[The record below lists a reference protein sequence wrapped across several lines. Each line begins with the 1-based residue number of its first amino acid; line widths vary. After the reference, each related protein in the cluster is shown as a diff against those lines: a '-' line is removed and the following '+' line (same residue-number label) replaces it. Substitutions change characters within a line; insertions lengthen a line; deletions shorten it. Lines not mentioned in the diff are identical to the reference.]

1 MAEPSSAAADAEA
14 MEAPAEE
21 PEKHVHD
28 PFSVKVW
35 SLFQDARATN
45 GLRHNDHLRY
55 RQYCSRKLRRL
66 YVVLRFK
73 HGKGR
78 FKQAA
83 FPENFSDVR
92 WIFVPLVQAE
102 RAWAFGVQ
110 LKADN
115 AAAAAYNARFRHRS
129 IQRFAKAV
137 GYAKKLER
145 VCKIHCDQRTQLECE
160 AYTAFLEGTW
170 SLEKEKW
177 SEAKAKLLRCKKLA
191 EHLALAAEPAEA
203 TLFRNQLIQDLGP
216 MLRECRYNL
225 GEAED
230 DNDDDDS
237 SNQVTSSG
245 KSVKAAAGGL
255 SYRGRDIS
263 VPSDKI
269 TAKLT
274 KCLEM
279 AKALQ
284 AESEAEETLAAA
296 VGEKYGE
303 LSVEF
308 GDALKDIHAQLIE
321 AGADGDG
328 ETADWRTTEAFTRE
342 ISTCMNIERNL
353 LLLRNHL
360 AKLDD
365 IEDATTSEARR
376 FCRPEEGMRFC
387 DLLKEDFQS
396 LSQLPDASES
406 LEATLSTLTK
416 AVLDYRCLYLALCH
430 TSMGK
435 TLEAAALLEM
445 LGARLEEAAAD
456 GGDAPEP
463 VGRLQRLFKQ
473 LRVQLPSRVASWRCR
488 VLVQLAKAGR
498 KEKSADPEVVSS
510 GLLSHQKPKQDALAA
525 FPPKFRDIP
534 CKPLLF
540 DLAFPL
546 IECPD
551 IESLLP
557 KRKAEGQKKG
567 AAAAVA
573 GALGKVAGLGGR
585 LGGFFGRK

>member
-14 MEAPAEE
+14 TEAPAEE
-21 PEKHVHD
+21 AEKHVHE

-35 SLFQDARATN
+35 SLVQDARATN

-55 RQYCSRKLRRL
+55 RQYCARKLRRL

-78 FKQAA
+78 FKQVA
-83 FPENFSDVR
+83 FPEDFSDVR
-92 WIFVPLVQAE
+92 WIFVPLVQSE

-115 AAAAAYNARFRHRS
+115 ATAATFNARFRHRS

-137 GYAKKLER
+137 AYAKQLEA
-145 VCKIHCDQRTQLECE
+145 VCKVHCDQRTQLECE

-170 SLEKEKW
+170 SLEKEVW
-177 SEAKAKLLRCKKLA
+177 SEAKTKLLRCKKLA

-203 TLFRNQLIQDLGP
+203 ALFRNQLIQDIGP

-230 DNDDDDS
+230 GDDDS
-237 SNQVTSSG
+237 SKKVASDG

-255 SYRGRDIS
+255 SYRGCDIS

-269 TAKLT
+269 ATKLR

-284 AESEAEETLAAA
+284 AESEAEETLSAE

-308 GDALKDIHAQLIE
+308 GDALKDIHAQLIA
-321 AGADGDG
+321 AGADGDS

-342 ISTCMNIERNL
+342 ISTCINIERNL

-376 FCRPEEGMRFC
+376 MCRPEEGMRFC

-396 LSQLPDASES
+396 LSQLPETSES

-435 TLEAAALLEM
+435 MLEAAALLEM
-445 LGARLEEAAAD
+445 LGARLEEVAAD
-456 GGDAPEP
+456 VKDAPEP
-463 VGRLQRLFKQ
+463 VGRLQQLFQQ
-473 LRVQLPSRVASWRCR
+473 LREQLPSRVSSWRCR
-488 VLVQLAKAGR
+488 VLVQLVKASR
-498 KEKSADPEVVSS
+498 KEKSADTEVVGS
-510 GLLSHQKPKQDALAA
+510 GLLSNQKPKQDALAA

-546 IECPD
+546 IEAPD

-557 KRKAEGQKKG
+557 KRKADGQKKG

-573 GALGKVAGLGGR
+573 GALGKVAGGLGGR
-585 LGGFFGRK
+585 LGGLFGRK